1 MILSIFLVTT
11 VMLVWFKTDAFV
23 EYFWFLPV
31 SKEYKKMKKSHPEID
46 FMMFLTMTYTGF
58 FVRLI
63 SCQYCTGFWLSVIM
77 SLLTNPIYIPI
88 IYICSL
94 VLYKFV

>member
-23 EYFWFLPV
+23 EYFGFLPI
-31 SKEYKKMKKSHPEID
+31 SKEYKKMKESHPEID
-46 FMMFLTMTYTGF
+46 FIMFLTMMHNNF

-63 SCQYCTGFWLSVIM
+63 SCQYCMVFWLSAIV
-77 SLLTNPIYIPI
+77 SLFTNPIYTPV
-88 IYICSL
+88 IYICAL
-94 VLYKFV
+94 VLYKLI